1 MADAALTLAPFDGT
15 LLEKPLEG
23 APPAPAPDGEPDA
36 RVEAVT
42 EAVAG
47 GEYAQAARGAEA
59 LLREGQR
66 DTRLVGI
73 YLFGGFQERGLL
85 AMPGMFHSIHHLLT
99 DSLPAFGPEPKRDIF
114 LESGLRWLLRSINKH
129 LAHHE
134 KKQDA
139 TWRRWCEA
147 DIRAPLEEAL
157 ALGDSI
163 LTAIPATLPKNG
175 CEEPFRNL
183 THWLRRHMEALPPPA
198 PVALVPPPALEPVA
212 VAAQPVAVEPPVA
225 PTQPAPV
232 VAQPVVAPPPAPG
245 VPISPQLALLIRKLE
260 AFTLLLEK
268 GELPKAGVVASDVM
282 ATVERFDPRVF
293 LPSLFTSFF
302 AGLSGHAHQLEPFL
316 QEADSLSMRALE
328 QLYRVDLDAFIAQQ
342 PPGGA
347 EED

>member
-1 MADAALTLAPFDGT
+1 MADAALSLPPFDGT
-15 LLEKPLEG
+15 LLEKLLEG
-23 APPAPAPDGEPDA
+23 APPAPTPDGEPDA

-47 GEYAQAARGAEA
+47 GEYAQAARGAET

-66 DTRLVGI
+66 DTRLVGV

-85 AMPGMFHSIHHLLT
+85 AMPGMFRSIHHLLT
-99 DSLPAFGPEPKRDIF
+99 DSLPAFGPEAKRDIF

-157 ALGDSI
+157 SLGEPI
-163 LTAIPATLPKNG
+163 LAAIPVTLPKNG

-183 THWLRRHMEALPPPA
+183 THWLRRHLEALPQPA
-198 PVALVPPPALEPVA
+198 PVALVPPPAPEPVA
-212 VAAQPVAVEPPVA
+212 AAAQPAPTPTPVAAAQPVVSPP
-225 PTQPAPV
+225 PAP
-232 VAQPVVAPPPAPG
+232 APPPAPG

-260 AFTLLLEK
+260 AFTLLLDK

-302 AGLSGHAHQLEPFL
+302 AGLSSHAHHLEPFL
-316 QEADSLSMRALE
+316 QEADSLPMRALE

-342 PPGGA
+342 PPGGR